1 MAKVFISYTDN
12 DHQYVE
18 KLKAS
23 LQGLKVVGEGESVE
37 ASSQDMMLKTIQGRL
52 EASDAVVVFLSK
64 QALASSGVMF
74 ELGAAQALGK
84 KILPIILPDIDLD
97 QLDFIDKDQV
107 ILDTRKLSLAET
119 AKQIEELI
127 TADLSA

>member
-12 DHQYVE
+12 DHQYIE
-18 KLKAS
+18 KIKAS
-23 LQGLKVVGEGESVE
+23 LQGRKVVGEWEPVE
-37 ASSQDMMLKTIQGRL
+37 TSSQDTMLTTIQRRL
-52 EASDAVVVFLSK
+52 EAADVVLIFLSK

-97 QLDFIDKDQV
+97 QLDFIDKDRTV
-107 ILDTRKLSLAET
+107 LDARTLSLAET
-119 AKQIEELI
+119 AKQIEELMR
-127 TADLSA
+127 ADSSA